1 MQNQY
6 DPPLFRVALPLSAA
20 AALCLL
26 AACSSAPPKPQQE
39 FFDAG
44 TSPFSRNFTASS
56 DDACEAARRALLNQG
71 YLTNETHPDV
81 IDASRDFQPHD
92 DKHITVEFHVVC
104 TQGDDPETSVV
115 YANAVQSDYAL
126 KKVDTSASV
135 GFSVLGSLSLPIRS
149 NSDSMV
155 KVSSETIQSPPFYS
169 QFFDY
174 VRHYLRTTPKPAPV
188 PRTSIT
194 TTLLPGEPSHPAVSA
209 GSAGGAP
216 VAGTQTIPAILPPAA
231 TMPTPAAPATA
242 AAATPAAPAAP
253 SAPAPLVSPT
263 TPAVMSPMTQ
273 PAPSA
278 APAVVPP
285 TTAH

>member
-1 MQNQY
+1 
-6 DPPLFRVALPLSAA
+6 
-20 AALCLL
+20 LL
-26 AACSSAPPKPQQE
+26 AACSSSPPKPQQE

-44 TSPFSRNFTASS
+44 ASPFSHNFNASS

-71 YLTNETHPDV
+71 YLTNETRPDV
-81 IDASRDFQPHD
+81 IDASRDFQPNN

-115 YANAVQSDYAL
+115 YANAVQSGYAL

-155 KVSSETIQSPPFYS
+155 KVSSETIQSQPFYT

-174 VRHYLRTTPKPAPV
+174 VRHYLRTSPKPTPV

-194 TTLLPGEPSHPAVSA
+194 TTLLPGEPSRPEVSA
-209 GSAGGAP
+209 ANAP
-216 VAGTQTIPAILPPAA
+216 VAGTQTIPAIMPPAA
-231 TMPTPAAPATA
+231 TKPASPEPAPPSAAATTPPAPATPSLPA
-242 AAATPAAPAAP
+242 QLVSPATP
-253 SAPAPLVSPT
+253 SLPAPLVSPV
-263 TPAVMSPMTQ
+263 TPAPIQ
-273 PAPSA
+273 PATSA
-278 APAVVPP
+278 PTVMPP
-285 TTAH
+285 TATAK

>member
-1 MQNQY
+1 MQNSHH
-6 DPPLFRVALPLSAA
+6 PSLFRVPRPFSAA
-20 AALCLL
+20 ALLCAL

-39 FFDAG
+39 FFVTGA
-44 TSPFSRNFTASS
+44 TPFSRNFNASS

-71 YLTNETHPDV
+71 YLTNETHPGV
-81 IDASRDFQPHD
+81 IDASRDFQPNN

-115 YANAVQSDYAL
+115 YANAVQSGYAL

-155 KVSSETIQSPPFYS
+155 KVSSETIQSQPFYS

-174 VRHYLRTTPKPAPV
+174 VRLYLLRKKAKPTAV

-194 TTLLPGEPSHPAVSA
+194 TTLLPGEPSRPAVTETH
-209 GSAGGAP
+209 AP
-216 VAGTQTIPAILPPAA
+216 IAGTQTIPAILPPAA
-231 TMPTPAAPATA
+231 TTPA
-242 AAATPAAPAAP
+242 PAAPAAASAATP
-253 SAPAPLVSPT
+253 SAATPPTPATPPLPAPFVSPA
-263 TPAVMSPMTQ
+263 TPAPIQ
-273 PAPSA
+273 PATSA
-278 APAVVPP
+278 APAVVPAAA
-285 TTAH
+285 TK

>member
-6 DPPLFRVALPLSAA
+6 HPPLFRMALPFSAA
-20 AALCLL
+20 ALLCLL
-26 AACSSAPPKPQQE
+26 TACSSSPQKPQQE

-44 TSPFSRNFTASS
+44 ASPFSRNFNATS

-71 YLTNETHPDV
+71 YLTNETRPDV
-81 IDASRDFQPHD
+81 IDASRDFQPNN

-115 YANAVQSDYAL
+115 YANAVQSGYAL
-126 KKVDTSASV
+126 KKVDTSATV

-155 KVSSETIQSPPFYS
+155 KVSSETIQSQPFYS

-174 VRHYLRTTPKPAPV
+174 VRHYLRTSPKPTPV

-194 TTLLPGEPSHPAVSA
+194 TTLLPGEPSSPAVIGA
-209 GSAGGAP
+209 NAP
-216 VAGTQTIPAILPPAA
+216 VAGRQTILAILPPAA
-231 TMPTPAAPATA
+231 TTPAPAAPATA
-242 AAATPAAPAAP
+242 TPAPTAVAPPAAAMP
-253 SAPAPLVSPT
+253 SLPAPLAGPT
-263 TPAVMSPMTQ
+263 TPAPVQ
-273 PAPSA
+273 PAASAVPAA
-278 APAVVPP
+278 APP
-285 TTAH
+285 TAAK